1 MEKILKK
8 IDRIFQIFSYP
19 EDKKLQEEYVSLFIN
34 NFEGIKCSLYGYDYF
49 KNVLPQTFFLNLKK
63 LYKSAG
69 LEISPDYNEREDH
82 LLTLLEFLEYLIKI
96 NVPETYLKKFA
107 ENYLFWLPQL
117 AEKIKN
123 ETNEELYLQGAKLLE
138 ELYENLQ
145 NN

>member
-1 MEKILKK
+1 MEKILDK
-8 IDRIFQIFSYP
+8 IDKIFKIFSYP
-19 EDKKLQEEYVSLFIN
+19 EDEELQKKYISLFVN
-34 NFEGIKCSLYGYDYF
+34 SFEGIKCSPYAYDYF
-49 KNVLPQTFFLNLKK
+49 ENVPPQTFFLNLKN

-96 NVPETYLKKFA
+96 NVPEKYLKKFA
-107 ENYLFWLPQL
+107 KNYLFWLPKL

-123 ETNEELYLQGAKLLE
+123 ETDVEVFLLGAKLLE
-138 ELYENLQ
+138 ELYESLQ